1 MSIRESAE
9 PRRSSDTGYDAIR
22 SSASSL
28 VNELRDH
35 IGANLLGYILNKS
48 GSTINRWASGE
59 VEVPLASEQTIRHL
73 VQVENELGQSDGP
86 HVFRAWLIGLNPQL
100 DDNTPADEIRE
111 GNIRRV
117 LTSARAFSVGG

>member
-1 MSIRESAE
+1 MSIRGNAE
-9 PRRSSDTGYDAIR
+9 PRRSSVEGYDAIR
-22 SSASSL
+22 SSASTL
-28 VNELRDH
+28 VSALRNQ
-35 IGANLLGYILNKS
+35 IGANLLGYILGKS
-48 GSTINRWASGE
+48 DSTINRWAAGE
-59 VEVPLASEQTIRHL
+59 VEVPLAAEQTIRHL
-73 VQVENELGQSDGP
+73 VQVEHELGQSDGP